1 MRHLFLHVGMEKTG
15 TTSIQTTLFLNRE
28 VLAKHGIHYFDAGRT
43 HSAVMAAAFQH
54 GRPGTKAS
62 PDAAAHARSLLDS
75 FLGSRPEGR
84 FVISGEGMVRMPARD
99 AQTMLSYL
107 RERVDRLTVVCFVR
121 PPRGYMVS
129 SMQQAIRT
137 GVRVEQLRTAGEPK
151 YRGQIEKF
159 LVDAPGIDA
168 VLPLHDRQT
177 LHRGCSIATILRI
190 IGAPDTLYDALPL
203 SQENPSLSQAG
214 AAFLLAL
221 AEAGLP
227 NKRNAQS
234 EDDHR
239 LRRIAHRLAN
249 ALQGPKF
256 TIPQSVLAAVLDRPE
271 VKADI
276 GWIET
281 RLGATL
287 SEPDFGNAEAA
298 DHWPHSA
305 LDKLDTKALSELAL
319 HMENEVAAAR
329 RGRSPQVGCLL
340 AVLDSVQAE
349 LRILSAKPGTSPVL
363 DREKLHALAAVF
375 VGPWAKPAP
384 PVPVVGAARRIGAT
398 VKQTDAH

>member
-15 TTSIQTTLFLNRE
+15 TTSIQTTLFLNRD
-28 VLAKHGIHYFDAGRT
+28 VLARHGIHYFDAGRT
-43 HSAVMAAAFQH
+43 HSAVMAAAFQQ
-54 GRPGTKAS
+54 GRAGSNVS
-62 PDAAAHARSLLDS
+62 PDAIAQARSRLDS
-75 FLGSRPEGR
+75 FLGGTPEGR

-99 AQTMLSYL
+99 AQGMLAYL

-137 GVRVEQLRTAGEPK
+137 GVRVERLRAAEAPN

-159 LVDAPGIDA
+159 LIEAPGVDA
-168 VLPLHDRQT
+168 VLPVHDRRK

-190 IGAPDTLYDALPL
+190 IGAPDTLYDELPL

-227 NKRNAQS
+227 NKRNAQTD
-234 EDDHR
+234 DDHR

-276 GWIET
+276 SWIET
-281 RLGATL
+281 RLGASL
-287 SEPDFGNAEAA
+287 SEPGFDSAEAA
-298 DHWPHSA
+298 EGWPHSA
-305 LDKLDTKALSELAL
+305 MDKLEVKALSELAL
-319 HMENEVAAAR
+319 HIEHEVAAAR
-329 RGRSPQVGCLL
+329 RARSPQVGCLL

-349 LRILSAKPGTSPVL
+349 LRNLSGTPGATPVL
-363 DREKLHALAAVF
+363 DREKLHALAGVF

-384 PVPVVGAARRIGAT
+384 PAPAVRGAARTGA
-398 VKQTDAH
+398 